1 MKQSESFSN
10 SPCRDEIQL
19 AKRELSAFIAA
30 VADSFG
36 AVQARVS
43 AEDWLDELEL
53 MDVSRPFTHRD
64 WRSITIAASV
74 RLANRLKVSVA
85 HEEANDLRA
94 VLGSDNFVFTVTQLK
109 NNHAESNTEQ
119 VHENSSSERRF

>member
-10 SPCRDEIQL
+10 SPCTDEIHL
-19 AKRELSAFIAA
+19 AERELSAFIAA

-43 AEDWLDELEL
+43 AEDWLDELEV
-53 MDVSRPFTHRD
+53 MDVSRRSTHRD

-85 HEEANDLRA
+85 HQESNDLRT
-94 VLGSDNFVFTVTQLK
+94 VLGNDTFVFTVTHFK
-109 NNHAESNTEQ
+109 NNHAQTNTEQ
-119 VHENSSSERRF
+119 VHENSTR